1 MVVISNVSI
10 IDINIEDSNIVG
22 VELYKYTP
30 SIIIRDGKVVQGVE
44 LDLSC
49 SVYLRLKM
57 LRYWNGFFS
66 FESE

>member
-57 LRYWNGFFS
+57 LRY
-66 FESE
+66 